1 MVSIETAAHTYHE
14 YPATLV
20 ARKSYQLVDAGN
32 VRAVDTL
39 GLEGDRLEELGRSL
53 VYAGLDDRV
62 LELDA
67 HLVVLTV
74 AQGTLVFLVRVSLAA
89 TVIKDGD
96 HGGTGVRAVLGL
108 SRGAAEEGSSHG
120 SGSAGLYD
128 LSAASLHGHH
138 GGEGGSGADEGEGD
152 SLSDHCVGASPPQ
165 GLRFYRHQQSRGWPK
180 DHHVTKFESAP
191 V

>member
-1 MVSIETAAHTYHE
+1 MASIETAAHTYHE
-14 YPATLV
+14 YPATLF

-39 GLEGDRLEELGRSL
+39 GLEGDRLEELRRSL

-74 AQGTLVFLVRVSLAA
+74 AQGTLVLLVRVRLAA

-96 HGGTGVRAVLGL
+96 HGGTGVRPVLGL

-120 SGSAGLYD
+120 SGSASLYD

-138 GGEGGSGADEGEGD
+138 GGEGGSRGD
-152 SLSDHCVGASPPQ
+152 DGSESWRARAVSSAVGNGYHIHHKRSSMECTPSNRCE
-165 GLRFYRHQQSRGWPK
+165 LRAYG
-180 DHHVTKFESAP
+180 
-191 V
+191 